1 MKNKGL
7 IITGLVVFFIIVT
20 TPLWWN
26 LIAGSSDQAPE
37 PKLSDKAKAVKQ
49 EKAAEVAE
57 GKKYYCVESTEF
69 MRKDHM
75 QLLYDWREEVVRNG
89 LRTYIN
95 SKGEKYD
102 MSLTNTC
109 LDCHTNKSE
118 FCDTCHNYTS
128 ARPYCWDCHNTKEN
142 IDG

>member
-7 IITGLVVFFIIVT
+7 IITGLVVFFIIAL

-26 LIAGSSDQAPE
+26 LVAGGDTKMPE
-37 PKLSDKAKAVKQ
+37 PELAPKAKAVKA
-49 EKAAEVAE
+49 EKEAE
-57 GKKYYCVESTEF
+57 GAKVYCVESTEF

-75 QLLYDWREEVVRNG
+75 QLLYDWREEVVRDAN
-89 LRTYIN
+89 RVYIN
-95 SKGEKYD
+95 SQGEKYN

-109 LDCHTNKSE
+109 LDCHTNKAE
-118 FCDTCHNYTS
+118 FCDACHNYTS